1 MVKDFNKYIN
11 KKLQPLKKAIQG
23 KELRI
28 FTILIVLQWV
38 IIIFLWSTKAED
50 GHSHDYEY
58 AEDGHSHWGYA
69 EDGHSHS
76 YADEYHLHN
85 LRFNAYAKKV
95 HTHES
100 GEISAKD
107 ISYNIYDIGGFG
119 TLQSEISSL
128 KRKMRS
134 KADSYHSHY

>member
-1 MVKDFNKYIN
+1 MLERELIKDFNKYIN

-28 FTILIVLQWV
+28 FTILTVLQWV
-38 IIIFLWSTKAED
+38 IIFFLWSTK
-50 GHSHDYEY
+50 

>member
-38 IIIFLWSTKAED
+38 IIIFLWSTNE
-50 GHSHDYEY
+50 
-58 AEDGHSHWGYA
+58 YA

-119 TLQSEISSL
+119 TLQSEISTLESEISSL